1 MCAGFNRP
9 DSTFQYAGSDPC
21 PLSRQRSRHRAVQD
35 PLSIYA
41 RSGTHLAVFFYVLL
55 LLYTFFKASLFQ
67 FPVQV
72 FHPIGNLH
80 GMINFG
86 LFIEAFATFLC
97 TVVILVLPEMLSV
110 NKLNPKILSA
120 VMFPIVF
127 LHHNAQWCNLN
138 PSVAYALW
146 YVNRVRYEIPSGP
159 QWLNIIAPFLG
170 AVAAGLFCNAFFPDR
185 PTSWARRSER
195 FK

>member
-1 MCAGFNRP
+1 
-9 DSTFQYAGSDPC
+9 
-21 PLSRQRSRHRAVQD
+21 
-35 PLSIYA
+35 
-41 RSGTHLAVFFYVLL
+41 
-55 LLYTFFKASLFQ
+55 
-67 FPVQV
+67 
-72 FHPIGNLH
+72 
-80 GMINFG
+80 MINFG

>member
-1 MCAGFNRP
+1 
-9 DSTFQYAGSDPC
+9 
-21 PLSRQRSRHRAVQD
+21 
-35 PLSIYA
+35 
-41 RSGTHLAVFFYVLL
+41 
-55 LLYTFFKASLFQ
+55 
-67 FPVQV
+67 V

-86 LFIEAFATFLC
+86 LFVEAFATFLC

-120 VMFPIVF
+120 VMLPIVF

-159 QWLNIIAPFLG
+159 QLLNIIAPFLG